1 MILRFAVPAMVLIAC
16 MVTQGGLAADRSVL
30 DSERRAQL
38 NAGNA
43 AQRSEVL
50 VWLAEHGS
58 QSDTESVVPRLKDM
72 DARVRQLAELTLWS
86 MWLHSGDE
94 QVDTWMNEA
103 QVLMSS
109 GDFEGAI
116 SVFTQ
121 VVQRSPS
128 FAEGYNKRA
137 TALYLNGDFDASL
150 KDIAAVLK
158 INPSHF
164 GALSGAGLCLL
175 KLERPQ
181 EALFYFECGLEVNPN
196 MDGIRSMVE
205 SLRRASP
212 RPSA

>member
-1 MILRFAVPAMVLIAC
+1 MTRVLVLAMVLLAC
-16 MVTQGGLAADRSVL
+16 MVTHGALAADRGVL
-30 DSERRAQL
+30 DSERRTQL
-38 NAGNA
+38 DSGST

-58 QSDTESVVPRLKDM
+58 QSDTEAVVPRLKDM

-86 MWLHSGDE
+86 MWLHSGDD

-116 SVFTQ
+116 AVFTQ
-121 VVQRSPS
+121 VVQRLPN

-137 TALYLNGDFDASL
+137 TALYLNGDFDASM

-158 INPSHF
+158 LNPSHF

-181 EALFYFECGLEVNPN
+181 EALFYFERGLEVNPN
-196 MDGIRSMVE
+196 MDGIRNMAE
-205 SLRRASP
+205 SIRRAMP
-212 RPSA
+212 RPNA